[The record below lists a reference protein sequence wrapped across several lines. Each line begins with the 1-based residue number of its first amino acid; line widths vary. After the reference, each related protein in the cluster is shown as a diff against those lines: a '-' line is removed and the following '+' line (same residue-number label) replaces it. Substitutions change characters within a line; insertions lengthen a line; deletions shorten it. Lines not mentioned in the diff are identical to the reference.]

1 MAMFNSFLML
11 FVGLPEGSFSDQIH
25 QGIYTALLKKSGHH
39 VLLGLNSSTFGA
51 FAVNA
56 LTFGASKVGGICWN
70 G

>member
-1 MAMFNSFLML
+1 LK
-11 FVGLPEGSFSDQIH
+11 H

-56 LTFGASKVGGICWN
+56 MTFGASKVGHVTD
-70 G
+70 